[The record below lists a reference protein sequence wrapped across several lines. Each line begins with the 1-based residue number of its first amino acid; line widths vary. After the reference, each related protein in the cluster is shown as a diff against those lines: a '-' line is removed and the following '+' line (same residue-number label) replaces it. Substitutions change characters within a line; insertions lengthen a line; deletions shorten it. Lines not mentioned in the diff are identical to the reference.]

1 MVLLAIGSSL
11 QGDKRRKEMKSR
23 SPSAAFTLVLGLSVV
38 LALLLSAFPPS
49 YAQVPPSPVAASRP
63 PAIGD
68 RVELPSGV
76 SSDWWATVREEI
88 RQPQGSLTGL
98 SPTAD
103 WMAEGDQAYAEFGFS
118 VATAGDVNGD
128 GYSDVIVGAPEYS
141 GVGRAFVYHG
151 SPTGLSTTAD
161 WTASDPT
168 ADEFGNSVATAGDVN
183 NDGYD
188 DVIVG
193 APNTS
198 NPELSEG
205 KVYVYH
211 GSPTGLNTTPNWTA
225 EGDQDNGLFGIS
237 VGTAGDVNNDGY
249 DEIIVGAHY
258 YSNPEGFEG
267 AAFVWHGGSGGLGDP
282 GTPGNADWMAESDQ
296 AWAIF
301 GLSVGTAGNV
311 NGDAYDDVIIGSYW
325 YSNGQDLE
333 GAAFVWH
340 GGSGGLGA
348 NGNPTNA
355 DWTVEGDQASAW
367 FGVSVGTAGDV
378 NGDGYDDAIVGANQY
393 DGEGRAFVYHGSPSG
408 LTVGPADWMAESGQA
423 DARFGVSVGTAGDVN
438 DDGYDDVIV
447 GANWYNLGQP
457 KEGRAYVY
465 HGSAT
470 GLGPGPQWTAQG
482 DQDEAY
488 YGQSVGTA
496 GDVNNDGF
504 ADVVVG
510 AYLYDN
516 DQVNEGRAYAYHG
529 STPPPPRTAI
539 LANLQRMG
547 DTYGDITTLTTK
559 LYELAAHPEVI
570 GQLLQVE
577 DDPNVAAAY
586 ADWDANPDDTHAN
599 AVCQAIKD
607 HVLELALDADPT
619 IEYVVIVGPD
629 WIIPFFRAPD
639 NTVLPPTLPPD
650 PATFTDDYYTDRA
663 PAPIGDHFLYIP
675 DLPSGRL
682 VEHPYHIIGQIDTF
696 LDDAGVALEDA
707 AAVGYDFVTDSAQD
721 QCDVMGADGIIT
733 DCQLIGEHWDATD
746 FITTVLDIRH
756 DAVTLN
762 QHANNDVLGTPD
774 PTSLVFATAFVVSPD
789 IHARALFWTPGCHSG
804 QNLTGM
810 LDLPEALGQKRAT
823 YIASTGYGFG
833 LVGGLGY
840 GETLMGN
847 LARWLVAGTSTTPGQ
862 ALMEA
867 KQQYFAATP
876 RPNAIDE
883 KVVFESTLYG
893 LPMYQVTSPGA
904 MRAQRS
910 PAWSALISPQIP
922 PSPRGPSVSQAPQAI
937 THTLQFTY
945 TAVEGEAGTYYSL
958 DGWSTVEDGEPVQPR
973 FAYEVG
979 PDGDPVHGVLF
990 AGGAYTTATSFTPVL
1005 QQVLTITAEPPSAS
1019 PTFTATDWVPT
1030 LFHTF
1035 NRLETEDS
1043 TWETLVAT
1051 LGQYHAGRAEE
1062 RLLLDAQF
1070 VALRS
1075 STEDWEGPLLSA
1087 VSSWLQGDVAHVQLG
1102 VSDPVGVYAVLVV
1115 YSSDDGLWH
1124 TARLSPSGEGTWAGS
1139 FPAGPET
1146 EFYLQAAD
1154 MAGNVAL
1161 MDQDGTYFRP
1171 GGYVTRIYLPL
1182 VLRGSP

>member
-1 MVLLAIGSSL
+1 
-11 QGDKRRKEMKSR
+11 MKSR
-23 SPSAAFTLVLGLSVV
+23 SPSAAFTLVLGLSTV
-38 LALLLSAFPPS
+38 LALLLSATPPS
-49 YAQVPPSPVAASRP
+49 YARIPQPPVMLSRP
-63 PAIGD
+63 PVLGD
-68 RVELPSGV
+68 RVDLPSGV
-76 SSDWWATVREEI
+76 SAEWWATVQKEM
-88 RQPQGSLTGL
+88 RQPQASPTGL
-98 SPTAD
+98 SPSAD
-103 WMAEGDQAYAEFGFS
+103 WMAEGDQVDAQFGFS
-118 VATAGDVNGD
+118 VGTAGDVNGD
-128 GYSDVIVGAPEYS
+128 GYSDVIVGAPGYP
-141 GVGRAFVYHG
+141 GGGQAFIYHG
-151 SPTGLSTTAD
+151 SATGLSTSAN
-161 WTASDPT
+161 WTASDPA
-168 ADEFGNSVATAGDVN
+168 ADEFGNSVASAGDVN

-211 GSPTGLNTTPNWTA
+211 GSQTGLSATPNWTA
-225 EGDQDNGLFGIS
+225 EGNQANGLFGIS
-237 VGTAGDVNNDGY
+237 VGTAGDVDNDGD
-249 DEIIVGAHY
+249 DEVIVGAYY
-258 YSNPEGFEG
+258 YSNGEGFEG
-267 AAFVWHGGSGGLGDP
+267 AAFVWYGDSGGLGDP

-296 AWAIF
+296 AWALF
-301 GLSVGTAGNV
+301 GVSVGTAGNV
-311 NGDAYDDVIIGSYW
+311 NGDAYDDVIIGSHW
-325 YSNGQDLE
+325 YGNDQDHE
-333 GAAFVWH
+333 GVAFVWH

-348 NGNPTNA
+348 DGNPTNA
-355 DWTVEGDQASAW
+355 DWTVESNQAYAQL
-367 FGVSVGTAGDV
+367 GISVGTAGDV

-393 DGEGRAFVYHGSPSG
+393 DSEGRALVYHGSPSG
-408 LTVGPADWMAESGQA
+408 LTVGPADWMAESGQSGA
-423 DARFGVSVGTAGDVN
+423 GFGSSVGTAGDVN

-447 GANWYNLGQP
+447 GANLYDLGQP
-457 KEGRAYVY
+457 GEGRAYAY

-482 DQDEAY
+482 DQDTAY

-496 GDVNNDGF
+496 GDVNDDGF
-504 ADVVVG
+504 ADVIVG

-529 STPPPPRTAI
+529 STPPPPRTVV
-539 LANLQRMG
+539 LANLQRTE

-559 LYELAAHPEVI
+559 LHELAAHPEVV
-570 GQLLQVE
+570 GQLLLVE
-577 DDPNVAAAY
+577 NDPNVAAAY
-586 ADWDANPDDTHAN
+586 VDWDANPDDAHAN
-599 AVCQAIKD
+599 TVCQAIKD
-607 HVLELALDADPT
+607 HVLAPALDADPT
-619 IEYVVIVGPD
+619 IEYVIIVGPD

-639 NTVLPPTLPPD
+639 NTVLPPNLPPD
-650 PATFTDDYYTDRA
+650 PATFTDDFYTDRA

-682 VEHPYHIIGQIDTF
+682 VEHPYHIVDQIDTF

-707 AAVGYDFVTDSAQD
+707 AAVGYDFITDSAQD
-721 QCDVMGADGIIT
+721 QCDVMGADGILT
-733 DCQLIGEHWDATD
+733 DCLLIGEHWDATA

-762 QHANNDVLGTPD
+762 QHANFDVLGTPD
-774 PTSLVFATAFVVSPD
+774 PTSFVWATDFVNSPD
-789 IHARALFWTPGCHSG
+789 IHARAVFWSPGCHSG
-804 QNLTGM
+804 QNLIGID
-810 LDLPEALGQKRAT
+810 DLPQALGQKRAT

-833 LVGGLGY
+833 LLHGLGY
-840 GETLMGN
+840 GEILMGN
-847 LARWLVAGTSTTPGQ
+847 LARGMLAGASTTPGR

-867 KQQYFAATP
+867 KQGYFAAA
-876 RPNAIDE
+876 PNPDAYDE

-893 LPMYQVTSPGA
+893 LPMYQVTSPAALGV
-904 MRAQRS
+904 QRS

-922 PSPRGPSVSQAPQAI
+922 PPPEGQGMAQVPQAI

-945 TAVEGEAGTYYSL
+945 TAVEGEEGIYYSL

-990 AGGAYTTATSFTPVL
+990 AGGAYTTATSFTPAI
-1005 QQVLTITAEPPSAS
+1005 QQVLTMTAGSVSAS

-1035 NRLETEDS
+1035 NRLETEES

-1075 STEDWEGPLLSA
+1075 STEDWNGPVLSA
-1087 VSSWLQGDVAHVQLG
+1087 VCSWLQDDVAQVEIG
-1102 VSDPVGVYAVLVV
+1102 ASDPAGVYTVLVV
-1115 YSSDDGLWH
+1115 YTSDDGLWH

-1154 MAGNVAL
+1154 MAGNVTL
-1161 MDQDGTYFRP
+1161 MDQAGAYFRP
-1171 GGYVTRIYLPL
+1171 GGCVARIYLPL
-1182 VLRGSP
+1182 VVRGSP

>member
-1 MVLLAIGSSL
+1 
-11 QGDKRRKEMKSR
+11 
-23 SPSAAFTLVLGLSVV
+23 
-38 LALLLSAFPPS
+38 
-49 YAQVPPSPVAASRP
+49 
-63 PAIGD
+63 
-68 RVELPSGV
+68 LPSGV
-76 SSDWWATVREEI
+76 SSDWWATVQEEI

-98 SPTAD
+98 STSAD
-103 WMAEGDQAYAEFGFS
+103 WVAEGDQVDAQFGFS
-118 VATAGDVNGD
+118 VATAGDVNND
-128 GYSDVIVGAPEYS
+128 NYSDVIVGAPGIGWAY
-141 GVGRAFVYHG
+141 VFHG
-151 SPTGLSTTAD
+151 SATGLSTTPD
-161 WTASDPT
+161 WSVYGGDS
-168 ADEFGNSVATAGDVN
+168 FGISVATAGDVN
-183 NDGYD
+183 NDGFD

-198 NPELSEG
+198 SPELSEG
-205 KVYVYH
+205 KVFVYH
-211 GSPTGLNTTPNWTA
+211 GSATGLSTTPNWTA
-225 EGDQDNGLFGIS
+225 ESNQANALFGIS
-237 VGTAGDVNNDGY
+237 VGTAGDVNNDNH
-249 DEIIVGAHY
+249 DEVIVGAHY
-258 YSNPEGFEG
+258 YSNGEGFEG
-267 AAFVWHGGSGGLGDP
+267 AAFVWYGGSGGLGDP

-301 GLSVGTAGNV
+301 GVSAGTAGNV

-325 YSNGQDLE
+325 YGNGQDHE

-355 DWTVEGDQASAW
+355 DWVVESDQAYAQL
-367 FGVSVGTAGDV
+367 GIAVATAGDV
-378 NGDGYDDAIVGANQY
+378 NDDSYDDVIIGANQY
-393 DGEGRAFVYHGSPSG
+393 DSEGRAFVYHGSPSG

-423 DARFGVSVGTAGDVN
+423 NAGFGSSVGTAGDVN
-438 DDGYDDVIV
+438 DDGYDDVII
-447 GANWYNLGQP
+447 GANLYDLGQTD
-457 KEGRAYVY
+457 EGRAYVY

-482 DQDEAY
+482 DQDTAY
-488 YGQSVGTA
+488 YGRSAGTA

-529 STPPPPRTAI
+529 STPPPPRTVI
-539 LANLQRMG
+539 LANLQRTG

-559 LYELAAHPEVI
+559 LYELAAHPEVV

-586 ADWDANPDDTHAN
+586 ADWDANPDDAHAN

-607 HVLELALDADPT
+607 HVLEPALDANPT
-619 IEYVVIVGPD
+619 VEYVVIVGPD

-650 PATFTDDYYTDRA
+650 PATFTDDYYTDRV

-682 VEHPYHIIGQIDTF
+682 VEHPYYIFGQIDTF

-707 AAVGYDFVTDSAQD
+707 AAVGYDFITDSAQD

-733 DCQLIGEHWDATD
+733 DCLLIGEHWNATA
-746 FITTVLDIRH
+746 FTTTVLYTRH

-762 QHANNDVLGTPD
+762 QHANYDVLGTPD
-774 PTSLVFATAFVVSPD
+774 PTSFVWATDFVNSPD

-804 QNLTGM
+804 QNLIGT
-810 LDLPEALGQKRAT
+810 LDLPEALGQKQAT

-833 LVGGLGY
+833 LLAGLGY

-867 KQQYFAATP
+867 KQQYFAAVP
-876 RPNAIDE
+876 SPDAYDE

-893 LPMYQVTSPGA
+893 LPMYQVTSPDALG
-904 MRAQRS
+904 AQRS
-910 PAWSALISPQIP
+910 TAWSASLSPQIS
-922 PSPRGPSVSQAPQAI
+922 PSESGQAVTQAPQAI

-945 TAVEGEAGTYYSL
+945 TAIESEAGTYYSL

-990 AGGAYTTATSFTPVL
+990 ASGAYTTVTSFSPAL
-1005 QQVLTITAEPPSAS
+1005 QQVLTMTAGTASAS

-1035 NRLETEDS
+1035 NRLETADS

-1075 STEDWEGPLLSA
+1075 SDEDWNGPVLSA
-1087 VSSWLQGDVAHVQLG
+1087 ICSWLQDDVAHIELG
-1102 VSDPVGVYAVLVV
+1102 VSDPAGVYAVLVV
-1115 YSSDDGLWH
+1115 YTSDDGLWH
-1124 TARLSPSGEGTWAGS
+1124 TARLSPTGDGMWAGS
-1139 FPAGPET
+1139 FQAGPET

-1154 MAGNVAL
+1154 MAGNVTL
-1161 MDQDGTYFRP
+1161 MDQAGAYFRP
-1171 GGYVTRIYLPL
+1171 GGCVTRIYLPL